1 MGGRARGRRSFK
13 PEGSV
18 DINALFDEVYPPL
31 FRYCHRLTGDP
42 DAAEDL
48 AQEAFVRLLDR
59 GPRGPAHGLRVW
71 MFKVATNLIRDSAR
85 QSHTRRRILAGS
97 LPPEPVPSPE
107 REVERSERIRAVRF
121 ALDKLAPRDREVL
134 LLRQEGFSYKEIAQ
148 VVNVAP
154 TSVGTLL
161 ARALERFASVYTK
174 ENLGNG
180 TPG

>member
-1 MGGRARGRRSFK
+1 M
-13 PEGSV
+13 

-31 FRYCHRLTGDP
+31 FRYCHRLTGDS
-42 DAAEDL
+42 DYAEDL

-59 GPRGPAHGLRVW
+59 GPRGPALGLRVW
-71 MFKVATNLIRDSAR
+71 MFRVATNLIRDTAR
-85 QSHTRRRILAGS
+85 QSANRRRILSGS
-97 LPPEPVPSPE
+97 PLPEPVPSPDVE
-107 REVERSERIRAVRF
+107 TERQEKIREVRV
-121 ALDKLAPRDREVL
+121 ALEKLAPRDREVL

-161 ARALERFASVYTK
+161 ARALERFASVYAK
-174 ENLGNG
+174 ENEENG

>member
-1 MGGRARGRRSFK
+1 MGGRARGRRSLK

-48 AQEAFVRLLDR
+48 AQEAFFRLLDR

-71 MFKVATNLIRDSAR
+71 MFRVATNLIRDSAR
-85 QSHTRRRILAGS
+85 QSNTRRRILAGS
-97 LPPEPVPSPE
+97 PAPDPVPSPE
-107 REVERSERIRAVRF
+107 DEAERKERVKEVRA
-121 ALDKLAPRDREVL
+121 ALEKLAPRDREVL

-161 ARALERFASVYTK
+161 ARALERFESVYAK
-174 ENLGNG
+174 ENMGNG

>member
-1 MGGRARGRRSFK
+1 
-13 PEGSV
+13 V

-42 DAAEDL
+42 DQADDL
-48 AQEAFVRLLDR
+48 AQEAFYRLLDR

-71 MFKVATNLIRDSAR
+71 MFRVATNLIRDAAR
-85 QSHTRRRILAGS
+85 QGSTRRRILSGVAT
-97 LPPEPVPSPE
+97 PDPVPSPE
-107 REVERSERIRAVRF
+107 GELEREEKIQEVRAALERLSS
-121 ALDKLAPRDREVL
+121 RDREVL

-161 ARALERFASVYTK
+161 ARALRRFESSYAKERK
-174 ENLGNG
+174 GNG
-180 TPG
+180 TSG

>member
-1 MGGRARGRRSFK
+1 VNFPKLLYRQILNCKTCSGQLDSKRR
-13 PEGSV
+13 
-18 DINALFDEVYPPL
+18 
-31 FRYCHRLTGDP
+31 
-42 DAAEDL
+42 
-48 AQEAFVRLLDR
+48 
-59 GPRGPAHGLRVW
+59 
-71 MFKVATNLIRDSAR
+71 
-85 QSHTRRRILAGS
+85 
-97 LPPEPVPSPE
+97 
-107 REVERSERIRAVRF
+107 
-121 ALDKLAPRDREVL
+121 L